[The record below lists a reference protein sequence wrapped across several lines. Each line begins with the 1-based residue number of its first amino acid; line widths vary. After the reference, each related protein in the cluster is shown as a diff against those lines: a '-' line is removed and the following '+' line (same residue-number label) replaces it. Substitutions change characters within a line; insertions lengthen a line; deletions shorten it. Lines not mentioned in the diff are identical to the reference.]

1 VAAEG
6 SPMAKLTK
14 ADVRFAFETGF
25 EWGFG
30 MYGSGK
36 VNARSSDEEYCRAV
50 DAAWTD
56 FNWGDPQKPMKR
68 THLGGQPLA
77 AQAIKLPEFA
87 EIDALFA
94 GRPEQEGRRFALR
107 SREQRRSKKAK
118 SAAAGK

>member
-1 VAAEG
+1 
-6 SPMAKLTK
+6 MAKLTK
-14 ADVRFAFETGF
+14 ADVRFAFEAGL

-56 FNWGDPQKPMKR
+56 FNWGGSAEANEENSFGR
-68 THLGGQPLA
+68 A
-77 AQAIKLPEFA
+77 ATSSTGDKALPKFA